1 MEQEHSLFDI
11 SNVRDIL
18 TILFK
23 HKFKIII
30 TFLLISVGA
39 TIIAFQINESKS
51 YESKSVLLVK
61 FGREFMARPEEGRPG
76 PVIPQQAII
85 SGEISILTSRDL
97 LVRVVKELGAETIYP
112 GLGRGGNVG
121 PTETAVQRLKESIAV
136 ENIRGS
142 NLIEINFAHSD
153 PIMAATVV
161 NMLVDRF
168 KEKHLEVF
176 SGEGPEFLES
186 QLSTS
191 QTKLREAESNLS
203 SFRQRNRIF
212 SFEEQRTNLIG
223 QKGTLDTNLK
233 AALTQ
238 ISELEQRIAFIK
250 SPRWPLDS
258 PPELRAQLLTL
269 QQRERELSERYVEGS
284 RAVQNVRQEIQAAK
298 ETIKRSSEE
307 TRQVE
312 LARAEGELGIVKAR
326 ADTLRRQ
333 LGQVEGEIGT
343 LDARSRELLELRRA
357 ATSHEQ
363 NYQTYSRRL
372 DESQIVEEMD
382 RRKMVA
388 ISIVEKATPNSV
400 AKKSRFG
407 KSLLIPMGFFGG
419 IAAGIALAFLLELL
433 SPGMT
438 TPMSAERRLGIP
450 VMVAITKKG

>member
-1 MEQEHSLFDI
+1 MVQTHSMFDI

-18 TILFK
+18 AILFK
-23 HKFKIII
+23 HKYKILAAFFAI
-30 TFLLISVGA
+30 FVGV
-39 TIIAFQINESKS
+39 TIFAFQSTQSKS
-51 YESKSVLLVK
+51 YESKSILMVK

-85 SGEISILTSRDL
+85 AGEISILTSRDL
-97 LVRVVKELGAETIYP
+97 LTRVVTEIGPETIYP
-112 GLGRGGNVG
+112 GLGRVGNMN
-121 PTETAVQRLKESIAV
+121 PTETALQRLEESMAV

-142 NLIEINFAHSD
+142 NLIQVKFSHSD

-161 NMLVDRF
+161 NILVDRF

-176 SGEGPEFLES
+176 SGDGPEFLES
-186 QLSTS
+186 QLSAS
-191 QTKLREAESNLS
+191 QAKLRDAEGKLG

-212 SFEEQRTNLIG
+212 SFEDQRTGLLG
-223 QKGTLDTNLK
+223 QKAALDTSLK

-250 SPRWPLDS
+250 SPRWTVDTL
-258 PPELRAQLLTL
+258 PELRTQLATL
-269 QQRERELSERYVEGS
+269 QQRERELLDKYVESS

-307 TRQVE
+307 TRQIE
-312 LARAEGELGIVKAR
+312 LARADGELGIAKAR

-333 LGQVEGEIGT
+333 LGQIESEVGT
-343 LDARSRELLELRRA
+343 LDARSRELLELRREA
-357 ATSHEQ
+357 AGHEQ
-363 NYQTYSRRL
+363 NYQANARRL
-372 DESQIVEEMD
+372 EESQTAEEMD

-388 ISIVEKATPNSV
+388 ISTVEKATPNSV
-400 AKKSRFG
+400 PKKGRFG
-407 KSLLIPMGFFGG
+407 KRELIPMGFFGG

-438 TPMSAERRLGIP
+438 TPLSAERRLGLP
-450 VMVAITKKG
+450 VMVAVAKK